1 MAEGLTRLRV
11 DNANGR
17 LDLRY
22 VQEKEG
28 ITMHHRLPA
37 RLFAVALLLGFLSS
51 AAVAQTASVRDVITD
66 YGAIGDGKTMN
77 TRAIQAVI
85 DHIAANGGGT
95 LVVPKGVFMSGAL
108 FFKQGVNLDIEA
120 DGVLKGTIDK
130 SEYPQINT
138 RWEGEE
144 RLWTSAFLNFDHMS
158 QVSVSGDGTI
168 DGSGDLWMQREPR
181 IRGRGGRGGNVSGFG
196 PATNPSGNPAFVAAT
211 TNPTARLGRPRLVC
225 FSNCQD
231 VHIANLHL
239 IKQAIW
245 CLHILYSQNVTV
257 DGLTI
262 DAMGLIP
269 SSDGIDVDSSRD
281 VQISHC
287 NISCNDDDISI
298 KSGKNDDGRRVNRPS
313 ENITISDCTIG
324 AGGGI
329 AMGSEV
335 TGSVRHVLVQRC
347 VFNGTDAGAR
357 FKSAAGRGGV
367 LEDIVFRDI
376 TINNTRWAFDFNLA
390 WGGGGF
396 GRGGGGAS
404 NIVQTV
410 TRGVQMI
417 NYHGTSR
424 TGGTIRG
431 LPNGPFQDVK
441 FVNCNITAQT
451 GIWLDNAKD
460 LDTAGLNLTLQS
472 GPMFIR
478 SATRPN

>member
-1 MAEGLTRLRV
+1 MMKAQNILNRS
-11 DNANGR
+11 A
-17 LDLRY
+17 
-22 VQEKEG
+22 
-28 ITMHHRLPA
+28 
-37 RLFAVALLLGFLSS
+37 ALLVLVILLTSLPLS
-51 AAVAQTASVRDVITD
+51 AIAQSTPAHFVITD
-66 YGAIGDGKTMN
+66 YGAVGDGKTMN
-77 TRAIQAVI
+77 TKAIQAEI
-85 DHIAANGGGT
+85 DKIAANGGGT

-108 FFKQGVNLDIEA
+108 FFKQGVNLLIETG
-120 DGVLKGTIDK
+120 GVLKGTIDK

-144 RLWTSAFLNFDHMS
+144 RVWTSAFINFDHMTH
-158 QVSVSGDGTI
+158 VSVTGDGTI

-181 IRGRGGRGGNVSGFG
+181 IRGRIGRGGTTQPAFNPGAQAA
-196 PATNPSGNPAFVAAT
+196 ATNPAQ
-211 TNPTARLGRPRLVC
+211 RLGRPRLIC

-231 VHIANLHL
+231 VHISDLHL

-245 CLHILYSQNVTV
+245 CLHILYSQNVDV
-257 DGLTI
+257 DNLSI

-269 SSDGIDVDSSRD
+269 SSDGMDVDSSRD
-281 VQISHC
+281 VRISHC

-324 AGGGI
+324 LGGGI

-357 FKSAAGRGGV
+357 FKSQATRGGV

-390 WGGGGF
+390 WGGGG
-396 GRGGGGAS
+396 GRGGAT
-404 NIVQTV
+404 NIVPTL
-410 TRGVQMI
+410 TRNVQMI

-431 LPNGPFQDVK
+431 IPNGPFQDVK
-441 FVNCNITAQT
+441 FVNCDITAQT

-460 LDTAGLNLTLQS
+460 LDTSGLNLHLQS

>member
-1 MAEGLTRLRV
+1 M
-11 DNANGR
+11 
-17 LDLRY
+17 
-22 VQEKEG
+22 Q
-28 ITMHHRLPA
+28 HRLLAIVGVVAILAGFPA
-37 RLFAVALLLGFLSS
+37 PWAK
-51 AAVAQTASVRDVITD
+51 AQTLGPRYVITD
-66 YGAIGDGKTMN
+66 YGAVGDGKTMN
-77 TRAIQAVI
+77 TRAIQAAI
-85 DHIAANGGGT
+85 DRIAATGGGT
-95 LVVPKGVFMSGAL
+95 LVVPKGVFMSGAI
-108 FFKQGVNLDIEA
+108 FFKQGVEQLVEK

-138 RWEGEE
+138 RWEGEN
-144 RLWTSAFLNFDHMS
+144 RLWTSAFVNFDKMS
-158 QVSVSGDGTI
+158 HVVISGEGTI

-181 IRGRGGRGGNVSGFG
+181 IRTRGGRGGLS
-196 PATNPSGNPAFVAAT
+196 ATTNPLANPFANPAGSITGNVPGNLTGGAALGSAT

-225 FSNCQD
+225 ISNCDD
-231 VHIANLHL
+231 VHVTDLHL

-245 CLHILYSQNVTV
+245 CLHILYSQRVAI

-269 SSDGIDVDSSRD
+269 SSDGIDVDSSYG

-298 KSGKNDDGRRVNRPS
+298 KSGKNDDGRHVNKAS
-313 ENITISDCTIG
+313 ENVIISDCTIG

-357 FKSAAGRGGV
+357 FKSQFNRGGV
-367 LEDIVFRDI
+367 VEDIVFRDI
-376 TINNTRWAFDFNLA
+376 TLNNTRWAFDFNLA
-390 WGGGGF
+390 WGGGGGGF
-396 GRGGGGAS
+396 GRAGAGTS
-404 NIVQTV
+404 NITQTA
-410 TRGVQMI
+410 TRGIKMI
-417 NYHGTSR
+417 NYHGASR

-431 LPNGPFQDVK
+431 LPTGPFQDVQ
-441 FVNCNITAQT
+441 FINCDIAAQT

-460 LDTAGLNLTLQS
+460 LDTSGLNLALQS

-478 SATRPN
+478 SAMRPN